1 VLLVVAH
8 ELPSNPARNKLSSR
22 RTFIVST
29 LDNWDNLTFFA
40 TAYKGPAFSSPPPG
54 R

>member
-1 VLLVVAH
+1 VLLVVAQ
-8 ELPSNPARNKLSSR
+8 ELPSSPARSKLSSR

-29 LDNWDNLTFFA
+29 LDNWDNLAFFA
-40 TAYKGPAFSSPPPG
+40 TAYKEPAFSSPPPV